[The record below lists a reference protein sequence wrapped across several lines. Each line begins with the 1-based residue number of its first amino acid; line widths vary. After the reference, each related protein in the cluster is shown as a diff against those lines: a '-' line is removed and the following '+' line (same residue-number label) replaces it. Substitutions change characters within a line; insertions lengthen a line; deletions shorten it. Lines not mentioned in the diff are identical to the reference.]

1 MVVFCVVVLGRS
13 GHSSRF
19 RHSASEE
26 RRRRSRCPA
35 SLRNNMRQVH
45 GLNCRHI
52 DVAGIQ
58 ENIVPVVDRLR
69 FGSSGRISENL
80 LRSCNAPLQDT
91 PPAMIIIIRE
101 HPRFPIQDQSRS
113 REIDVAD
120 IGSSAIYEPL
130 RGNWRSMRGQ
140 AFLPILLPDPPEN
153 PLNSE
158 KHPLTAEKCRR
169 LAESRPHRGF
179 SPAIFTGQNNS
190 RL

>member
-1 MVVFCVVVLGRS
+1 MSCWGGR
-13 GHSSRF
+13 GIRRDF
-19 RHSASEE
+19 GI
-26 RRRRSRCPA
+26 RRRKRGDDDRGVRRLSGIICGK
-35 SLRNNMRQVH
+35 VH

-140 AFLPILLPDPPEN
+140 AFLPILLPDPSEN